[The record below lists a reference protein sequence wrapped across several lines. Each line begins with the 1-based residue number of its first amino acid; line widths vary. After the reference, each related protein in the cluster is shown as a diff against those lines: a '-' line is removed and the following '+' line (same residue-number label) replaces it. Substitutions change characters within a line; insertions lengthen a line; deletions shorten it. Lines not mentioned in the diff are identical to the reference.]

1 MKVVRF
7 EGGDSVAGPPEHVK
21 TRQGTP
27 QRTFV
32 DVAGAERYL
41 ANAME
46 LVDVDPRDA
55 EGPPTMRGEQ
65 WEVKP
70 AELGAAIIANQL
82 QLKSSLP

>member
-1 MKVVRF
+1 MV
-7 EGGDSVAGPPEHVK
+7 
-21 TRQGTP
+21 TRLLGHRNTSKPGQGTP

-55 EGPPTMRGEQ
+55 EGPPTMRGEP
-65 WEVKP
+65 V
-70 AELGAAIIANQL
+70 GG
-82 QLKSSLP
+82 